1 MTKKKSTLKF
11 DDLTRISEKEL
22 QDFTNKY
29 FMKGLDVHWHIEH
42 WCALSYY
49 YAKKEGL
56 KEYQARS
63 FATVLTAFLTNKVI
77 HTGVEQVYKESD
89 LDSFLYDKYKLMED
103 KAFVEYLLL
112 FYKSRESWKYERKMY
127 NVNFRLNQKEWDLLE
142 SVPVK
147 RKHDKF
153 LYLIDLWN
161 ERHSKYVNVE
171 HSSPLSR
178 VYYIRLSI
186 SEYEY
191 FMQVAGD
198 GKTDKF
204 LNMLYNFKNF
214 RK

>member
-29 FMKGLDVHWHIEH
+29 FMKDLDVHSYIEH
-42 WCALSYY
+42 WCALGYY
-49 YAKKEGL
+49 YAIKKGL

-63 FATVLTAFLTNKVI
+63 FSTVLTAFLTNKVI
-77 HTGVEQVYKESD
+77 HTGVEQVYNESN
-89 LDSFLYDKYKLMED
+89 LDSFLYEKYNLMSNKE
-103 KAFVEYLLL
+103 FVEYLLL
-112 FYKSRESWKYERKMY
+112 FYKSRESWRFERKMY
-127 NVNFRLNQKEWDLLE
+127 SLNFRLNKEEWELLE
-142 SVPVK
+142 NVPVRK
-147 RKHDKF
+147 KHDKF

-161 ERHSKYVNVE
+161 INHKKNIMVE
-171 HSSPLSR
+171 HSAPLEK

-191 FMQVAGD
+191 FMQVDGD

-204 LNMLYNFKNF
+204 LNVLYNFKNIS
-214 RK
+214 K